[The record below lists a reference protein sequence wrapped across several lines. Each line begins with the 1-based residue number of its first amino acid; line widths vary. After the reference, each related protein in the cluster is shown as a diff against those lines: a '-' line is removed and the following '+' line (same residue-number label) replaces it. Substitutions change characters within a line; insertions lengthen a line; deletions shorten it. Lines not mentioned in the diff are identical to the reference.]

1 MLECVNFSEQPRAV
15 TEEDGKKWERQEMKG
30 RKIKMK

>member
-15 TEEDGKKWERQEMKG
+15 TEEDGNKWERQEMKE
-30 RKIKMK
+30 RKLKTK